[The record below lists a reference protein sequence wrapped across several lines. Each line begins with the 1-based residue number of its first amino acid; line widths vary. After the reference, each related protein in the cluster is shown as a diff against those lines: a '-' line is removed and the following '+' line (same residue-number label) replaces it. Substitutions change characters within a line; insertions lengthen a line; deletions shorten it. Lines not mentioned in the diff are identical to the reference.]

1 MKLTQAQT
9 EELATA
15 SISLSYFIN
24 VSHKRIFAVLIVH
37 KQTVRPS
44 DDTQRQSLAP
54 VSGAKLT
61 RNYPWTVTITHRGN
75 LPGLSRFP
83 HKKNNLHKLCVIQ
96 AFIAGV
102 PKLLTAQPHR
112 GDRL

>member
-1 MKLTQAQT
+1 MIAVHYSWNPGFLSETN
-9 EELATA
+9 A
-15 SISLSYFIN
+15 STDRGASHGFDQSCYFIN

-75 LPGLSRFP
+75 LPGLFRFP
-83 HKKNNLHKLCVIQ
+83 HKKIIYINCV
-96 AFIAGV
+96 
-102 PKLLTAQPHR
+102 
-112 GDRL
+112 

>member
-1 MKLTQAQT
+1 MIAVHYSWNPGFLSETNASKT

-75 LPGLSRFP
+75 LPGLLRFP
-83 HKKNNLHKLCVIQ
+83 HKKIIYINCV
-96 AFIAGV
+96 
-102 PKLLTAQPHR
+102 
-112 GDRL
+112 

>member
-1 MKLTQAQT
+1 MKQTQAQA

-24 VSHKRIFAVLIVH
+24 VSHKRVFAVLIVH
-37 KQTVRPS
+37 KQTVRSS

-61 RNYPWTVTITHRGN
+61 RNHPRTVTITQRAN
-75 LPGLSRFP
+75 LPGSSKFP
-83 HKKNNLHKLCVIQ
+83 YKK
-96 AFIAGV
+96 
-102 PKLLTAQPHR
+102 
-112 GDRL
+112 